1 MTNKIQ
7 GLSLLVVP
15 VGALTVL
22 ISPLYRTLMSNESNI
37 VYAQEQQQLQT
48 RAADDPM
55 KHFSGAD
62 WSLKVNVQGLS
73 PQSTPVTIHLYGP
86 TGSGFS
92 DTSTLLYTGNHF
104 ALFAVNG
111 NSIRVGDQYQVCVDR
126 NGSNQRCQILVHN
139 AGYESLD
146 VSSVSVEI

>member
-1 MTNKIQ
+1 MTYKIL
-7 GLSLLVVP
+7 GISVLVAL
-15 VGALTVL
+15 VGAVAALT
-22 ISPLYRTLMSNESNI
+22 SPLYRTLLSNESSI

-48 RAADDPM
+48 GAADDPM

-92 DTSTLLYTGNHF
+92 DTSTLSYTGNHF

-111 NSIRVGDQYQVCVDR
+111 NAIRIGDQYQVCVDQ
-126 NGSNQRCQILVHN
+126 NGSNQRCQTLVHN
-139 AGYESLD
+139 AGDESLD
-146 VSSVSVEI
+146 VSVH